1 MALKR
6 KKKAF
11 NVSDLFFIVVIVAVI
26 AVGIFLYKNMG
37 IGSSDSSG
45 SNTVTIEYTLEF
57 KELNGAV
64 IGHVK
69 AGDNAQDPDNKQSI
83 GTIVSVQTVPYE
95 EIVYNAEDGNVYMQA
110 NPDSWNLLITIRAQA
125 EHTDRGYYVNGTRFL
140 VGKSNYL
147 WSRGFAGKGYC
158 INIREIG

>member
-6 KKKAF
+6 KKKTF
-11 NVSDLFFIVVIVAVI
+11 NGSDLFFIVVIVAVI
-26 AVGIFLYKNMG
+26 AAGIFLYKNMG
-37 IGSSDSSG
+37 IGSNSSDS
-45 SNTVTIEYTLEF
+45 NRVTIEYTLEF
-57 KELNGAV
+57 KDLDGSV

-83 GTIVSVQTVPYE
+83 GTIVSVQTVPCE
-95 EIVYNAEDGNVYMQA
+95 EIVYRSDDGSVYMQA
-110 NPDSWNLLITIRAQA
+110 NPDIWNLLITIRAQA
-125 EHTDRGYYVNGTRFL
+125 EHTDRGYFVNGTRFL

-158 INIREIG
+158 VNIREIG